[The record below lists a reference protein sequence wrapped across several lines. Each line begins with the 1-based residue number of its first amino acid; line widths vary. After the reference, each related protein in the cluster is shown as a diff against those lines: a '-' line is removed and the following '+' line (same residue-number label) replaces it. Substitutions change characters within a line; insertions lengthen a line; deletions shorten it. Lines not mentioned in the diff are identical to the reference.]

1 MSNSGDSNTRKGD
14 GVAGIVNQDSQ
25 VLLSLPQT
33 RMVNWR
39 RWLRSS
45 ARFMRNK
52 PLGGLGLLLM
62 VFFLFVAVTSPIL
75 ATHDPTYTYAKDRLL
90 PPSGEHWLGTDFLG
104 RDMFSRI
111 VLGSRISIYIGLASM
126 LGAAVAG
133 AVLGVT
139 SAFIGGKY
147 DLTVQRF
154 VDALTA
160 FPSLLLAMALLAAF
174 GHSHVNVMLALVI
187 VFSPRVTRVV
197 RSTSLSIKQMPY
209 VEAATAIGATDN
221 RIMFRHVLPNTFAPL
236 IIIASGLIGSAI
248 LIEASLSFLGIGTP
262 GALSWGGLLSG
273 QAMRF
278 FTTSP
283 WIVLFPGL
291 SLTLLVFAVNVFGDA
306 LRDVL
311 DPRLRGR

>member
-1 MSNSGDSNTRKGD
+1 M
-14 GVAGIVNQDSQ
+14 AGIVNQDSQ

-33 RMVNWR
+33 RIVNWGL
-39 RWLRSS
+39 WLRSG

-90 PPSGEHWLGTDFLG
+90 PPSWEHWLGTDFLG

-283 WIVLFPGL
+283 WIVLFPGF

>member
-1 MSNSGDSNTRKGD
+1 VT
-14 GVAGIVNQDSQ
+14 GIVKQDSQ
-25 VLLSLPQT
+25 VELSLPQT
-33 RMVNWR
+33 RKGNWR
-39 RWLRSS
+39 QWLRSI
-45 ARFMRNK
+45 ARFMRYK
-52 PLGGLGLLLM
+52 PLGGAGLFLM
-62 VFFLFVAVTSPIL
+62 VLFFLVAIAAPLIAS
-75 ATHDPTYTYAKDRLL
+75 HDPTATYARDRLL

-104 RDMFSRI
+104 RDLFSRI

-126 LGAAVAG
+126 LGAAVVG

-139 SAFIGGKY
+139 SAYIGGKY
-147 DLTVQRF
+147 DLTIQRF

-160 FPSLLLAMALLAAF
+160 FPSLLLALALVAAF
-174 GHSHVNVMLALVI
+174 GASINNVMVALVI

-209 VEAATAIGATDN
+209 VEAATAIGATDI
-221 RIMFRHVLPNTFAPL
+221 RIMFRHVMPNTFAPL

-283 WIVLFPGL
+283 WIVLFPGF